1 MELTLILLI
10 RKKNEGKKITILE
23 YKIVSQIGQVLQST
37 VTGTRAQGGGV
48 LCYHPSI
55 VKDGVF
61 WKNLFYNLAFYITKL
76 RITQ

>member
-37 VTGTRAQGGGV
+37 VTGTRAQGGGFFATTPP
-48 LCYHPSI
+48 LLRMEFSGKIFSITSPS
-55 VKDGVF
+55 
-61 WKNLFYNLAFYITKL
+61 T
-76 RITQ
+76 